1 MTYQEAAAYIEQ
13 IPRFTKKHG
22 LDHTK
27 EFLRRLGNPAADR
40 KIVHVAGTNG
50 KGSVCVYLETILMA
64 EGKRVGFFTSPHLV
78 SVNERIR
85 VNHVPIDD
93 EGFTRVFHAAYEAAE
108 QMEEEGWG
116 HPSYFE
122 FLFGMGMK
130 AFAETDVEY
139 IILETGLGGR
149 LDATNSV
156 ERPELVIITS
166 ISLDHTEILGD
177 TIEQI
182 AAEKAGIMK
191 GRVPVIYDGNC
202 EAASAVIRSIASE
215 NEAPCREISNHAYE
229 IQEVTRKYIA
239 FSRVNAYDKDVIF
252 QIPICGCYQAM
263 NAELALCAAEYLL
276 RGETIHEERW
286 QSALSTL
293 KWEGR
298 MERIRPHLV
307 IDGAHNPGAV
317 KAFTESV
324 KALSANGET
333 DSVIL
338 FSAVNDKNYEQ
349 MIQYLCKNLNVRAY
363 VVTEVEGARKVP
375 AKELARLFAKFT
387 EKEVIGKENLK
398 DALCE
403 AEARRRGDGD
413 VYCLGSLYLAGMI
426 KAVMEDKSVNLEG
439 GISYA

>member
-1 MTYQEAAAYIEQ
+1 MAYQEAVRYIEK
-13 IPRFTKKHG
+13 IPKFTKKHS
-22 LDHTK
+22 LEHTK
-27 EFLRRLGNPAADR
+27 EFLKRLGNPGMDR
-40 KIVHVAGTNG
+40 KIIHVAGTNG
-50 KGSVCVYLETILMA
+50 KGSVCAYLQAVLMA

-85 VNHVPIDD
+85 VDNVPIDD
-93 EGFTRVFHAAYEAAE
+93 RQFAGIFDAVLETAV

-239 FSRVNAYDKDVIF
+239 FSRVNAYDKDVII
-252 QIPICGCYQAM
+252 QVPMCGCYQAM
-263 NAELALCAAEYLL
+263 NAQIALCAAEYLL
-276 RGETIHEERW
+276 EGEQIHEERW
-286 QSALSTL
+286 QEALASL
-293 KWEGR
+293 RWEGR
-298 MERIRPHLV
+298 MERVSPHLV
-307 IDGAHNPGAV
+307 IDGAHNPGAIE
-317 KAFTESV
+317 AFVDSM
-324 KALSANGET
+324 KALGADSAE

-338 FSAVNDKNYEQ
+338 FSAVRDKNYER
-349 MIQYLCKNLNVRAY
+349 MIRYLCGNLDVKAY
-363 VVTEVEGARKVP
+363 VVTEVEDARRVP
-375 AKELARLFAKFT
+375 AGELAQVFRKYT
-387 EKEVIGKENLK
+387 EKKVVCEAHVS
-398 DALCE
+398 DALRA
-403 AEARRRGDGD
+403 AEEQRSADGD
-413 VYCLGSLYLAGMI
+413 VYCIGSLYLAGMI
-426 KAVMEDKSVNLEG
+426 KAAVCGPDERSGSLL
-439 GISYA
+439 